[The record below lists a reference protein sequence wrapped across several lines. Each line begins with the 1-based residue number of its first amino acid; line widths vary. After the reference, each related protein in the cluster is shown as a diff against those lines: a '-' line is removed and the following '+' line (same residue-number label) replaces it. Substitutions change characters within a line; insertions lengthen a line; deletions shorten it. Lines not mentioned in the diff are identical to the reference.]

1 MLDILEYLTTELR
14 KICPRTYNNNAN
26 EDAIFPYV
34 VFNLP
39 TTTVPESDS
48 ELVVL
53 EINIWDYS
61 RDSYDATI
69 NAEILT
75 DRIEDF
81 LKFNRELG
89 DDHLMIFTKINR
101 LTLNDPDPNIRRKQ
115 LRYTI
120 KYYDK

>member
-1 MLDILEYLTTELR
+1 MLDILEYLTTEL
-14 KICPRTYNNNAN
+14 KNFCPRVYNGTAN
-26 EDAIFPYV
+26 DGAVFPYV
-34 VFNLP
+34 VFSLP

-48 ELVVL
+48 ERVIL

-69 NAEILT
+69 NVEILT
-75 DRIEDF
+75 KRIEDF

-89 DDHLMIFTKINR
+89 DDHLMIFTKSNR
-101 LTLNDPDPNIRRKQ
+101 LSLNDPDPNIKRNQ
-115 LRYTI
+115 LRYAI